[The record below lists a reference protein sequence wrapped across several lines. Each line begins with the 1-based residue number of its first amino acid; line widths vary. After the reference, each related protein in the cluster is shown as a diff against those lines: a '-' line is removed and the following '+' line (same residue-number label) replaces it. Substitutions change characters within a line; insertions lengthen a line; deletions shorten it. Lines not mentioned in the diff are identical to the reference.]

1 MSELM
6 NLFTPDEK
14 MELNYTEF
22 AKLMKEAAKAELLTN
37 AAKADVPSFY
47 VNAMLTG
54 QKVTWDETEL
64 TIEESEATLGESLA
78 EIERLYKSIKDRR
91 KLITVSDILARMQT
105 MVRDKRLFEIEREEA
120 VTSEEVR
127 KNEQTDG
134 REENGCD

>member
-37 AAKADVPSFY
+37 AEKAEVPPFY

-54 QKVTWDETEL
+54 QKVVFDEMEL
-64 TIEESEATLGESLA
+64 TIEESETTLGEIADMMGKL
-78 EIERLYKSIKDRR
+78 LKTKKNKKSI
-91 KLITVSDILARMQT
+91 IFASDQLMVLVKT
-105 MVRDKRLFEIEREEA
+105 VRDGILFEMDSNEE
-120 VTSEEVR
+120 EE
-127 KNEQTDG
+127 KDNEQTDG

>member
-22 AKLMKEAAKAELLTN
+22 AKLMKEAAKAEILTN
-37 AAKADVPSFY
+37 AEKAEVPPFY

-54 QKVTWDETEL
+54 QKVAFDEMEL
-64 TIEESEATLGESLA
+64 TIEESETTLGEIADMMGKL
-78 EIERLYKSIKDRR
+78 LKTKKNKKSI
-91 KLITVSDILARMQT
+91 IFASDQLMVLVKT
-105 MVRDKRLFEIEREEA
+105 VRDGILFEIDSNEE
-120 VTSEEVR
+120 EE
-127 KNEQTDG
+127 KDNEQTDG

>member
-22 AKLMKEAAKAELLTN
+22 AKLMKEAVKAELLTN
-37 AAKADVPSFY
+37 AEKAEVPPFY

-54 QKVTWDETEL
+54 QKVAFDEMEL
-64 TIEESEATLGESLA
+64 TIEESETTLGEIADMMGKL
-78 EIERLYKSIKDRR
+78 LKTKKNKKSI
-91 KLITVSDILARMQT
+91 IFASDQLMVLVKT
-105 MVRDKRLFEIEREEA
+105 VRDGMLFEMDSDEE
-120 VTSEEVR
+120 EE
-127 KNEQTDG
+127 KDNEQTDG

>member
-14 MELNYTEF
+14 MEPNYTEF

-37 AAKADVPSFY
+37 AAKADIPSFY

-54 QKVTWDETEL
+54 QNVTFDEMEL
-64 TIEESEATLGESLA
+64 TVEESNESLGEMAAMMEKLFKA
-78 EIERLYKSIKDRR
+78 KKNRKDV
-91 KLITVSDILARMQT
+91 IFASDQLMILVKMI
-105 MVRDKRLFEIEREEA
+105 RDGRLFEMDSDAKEDEG
-120 VTSEEVR
+120 
-127 KNEQTDG
+127 NEQADG

>member
-54 QKVTWDETEL
+54 QKVAFDEMEL
-64 TIEESEATLGESLA
+64 TIEESETTLGEIADMMGKL
-78 EIERLYKSIKDRR
+78 LKTKKNKKSI
-91 KLITVSDILARMQT
+91 IFASDQLMVLVKT
-105 MVRDKRLFEIEREEA
+105 VRDGILFEMDSDEE
-120 VTSEEVR
+120 EE
-127 KNEQTDG
+127 KDNEQTDG